1 MEKDSRYFPYVADCH
16 GPLSVVSWL
25 GVTEQVVLEG
35 AGPMSPVFSSDFHKV
50 WAHSTLPV
58 LRSGGMVH

>member
-1 MEKDSRYFPYVADCH
+1 MTDCH